1 MKNIMRKPIGW
12 NFNFK
17 KIFLGLSICYNTLL
31 LQFILFFFLLSINL
45 LLITKLRIKHKIK
58 YNNNK
63 SIFYKEKMPKTK
75 LE

>member
-1 MKNIMRKPIGW
+1 MLWENQSVEFLILRKY
-12 NFNFK
+12 FK
-17 KIFLGLSICYNTLL
+17 DWVFVITRYYYNL
-31 LQFILFFFLLSINL
+31 FLFFCFQL
-45 LLITKLRIKHKIK
+45 LLITKLRIKDKIK